1 MLGEGIFCFPW
12 TNWESLK
19 ETIASSKPIP
29 EVLDMKYRLEFKHGF
44 TDRGCLQSAILKI
57 SYDIQEKRAY
67 KSKDMQFFLQNV
79 QNEIFKILK
88 MFKNNMKLTKAA
100 C

>member
-1 MLGEGIFCFPW
+1 
-12 TNWESLK
+12 
-19 ETIASSKPIP
+19 
-29 EVLDMKYRLEFKHGF
+29 MKYRLEFKHGF

-67 KSKDMQFFLQNV
+67 KSKDIQFFLQNV

-88 MFKNNMKLTKAA
+88 MFKQHEIHQSSLLN
-100 C
+100 